1 MIKIVEQEIEEYLKG
16 FSKRDIIMNLKGV
29 IIAEIKMINARCVYH
44 RSIGILEINNGQIK
58 FEINTSF
65 LYKMG
70 ISYNGKIIRMFFDNG
85 IDVTFIKSMQIA

>member
-16 FSKRDIIMNLKGV
+16 FSKRDITMKLNGI

-58 FEINTSF
+58 FEFNTSF

-70 ISYNGKIIRMFFDNG
+70 ISYNGKTMEMFFDNG
-85 IDVTFIKSMQIA
+85 INLTLKK